1 MDPYGGVYHA
11 PQFLNGANDDYITA
25 VEELATPTPALLKK
39 LRGETE
45 GALGGPCTL
54 RNAID
59 LAKVRL
65 RHWQEKQRTGTSL
78 TKKTY
83 ADDMV
88 GRWQQE
94 LQAVESEDQRIAVHA
109 EQQIVDPEWTVTYHK
124 WDGGDTF
131 KYTHED
137 GREQWT
143 RPDPPPHE
151 PVAPPSAEESAI
163 ASATT
168 VLELLCIAGRECYAQ
183 NLASLTMDHVGDVT
197 IPELKSMG
205 VGAIECNNIID
216 VFRKYNQ
223 AVLGRSEAQTHES
236 ESDDEDI
243 PPAQVDDPSDDDAS
257 DDPSDE
263 SESDD
268 PSDEDAS
275 EDASDEDASEDDDL
289 PPAQVHGSDEA
300 RYTAAVE
307 DQRVNIEREHEL
319 DAARGALSVRTCL
332 GLAIAHREG
341 SLQWENEIVQLYHN
355 AVSDQG
361 LDYTAESGRL
371 VAVVRRTLGP
381 DEAIEECKERPHCF
395 KPEWRGELYLALLH
409 KHRGGSL
416 VDAARDALPYRVALG
431 IAAVDDHL
439 GMERTLGKAKW
450 HAEEDLLR
458 RVVADKRAEPEEPE
472 EPRDVYT
479 RTLKDGGDM
488 AGPRGNLSR
497 RSAEKCRSIA
507 LRLCIGQAKLAGEAE
522 DDAWQKR
529 ISEELV
535 ALDADNSSR
544 RGLDDGSGALP
555 FVVTGRE
562 LTKLAALMRPLP
574 TMTQVPDASGNIP
587 FRTDKVVMTCVAKG
601 ECTLEAV
608 RFATGSNRYTRATF
622 GLPANGKV
630 NIKALVQGAEA
641 NPKVPFKFVKQRPT
655 TWAGLLRLP
664 WGIYVGRV
672 TTGEYDHMIA
682 YDSWRHMIFLGGHA
696 GDPSAVCRGWFIDDE
711 EVADPATFERFMM
724 GMIDGLWKNIDGIY
738 RVDVHAKKLIDTSYC

>member
-1 MDPYGGVYHA
+1 MDPYGGVYLA
-11 PQFLNGANDDYITA
+11 PMFFNGANKDYITA
-25 VEELATPTPALLKK
+25 VEELTALPGTTSMPALLEK
-39 LRGETE
+39 LRSETE
-45 GALGGPCTL
+45 GDNSGAVQL

-59 LAKVRL
+59 IAEGRI
-65 RHWQEKQRTGTSL
+65 RYWQKKQSTGTSS
-78 TKKTY
+78 TKRAH
-83 ADDMV
+83 ADDML
-88 GRWQQE
+88 GRWQQD
-94 LQAVESEDQRIAVHA
+94 LQTTEKQNQQNAVEHEL
-109 EQQIVDPEWTVTYHK
+109 QIVDPAWKVTYHK
-124 WDGGDTF
+124 WVKGKGDTF

-137 GREQWT
+137 GRVVWD
-143 RPDPPPHE
+143 RPDPPLHE

-183 NLASLTMDHVGDVT
+183 KLASLTMDHVGDVT

-223 AVLGRSEAQTHES
+223 VALGRSEAQTHES
-236 ESDDEDI
+236 ESEDESEDEDI
-243 PPAQVDDPSDDDAS
+243 PPAQVDDPSDD
-257 DDPSDE
+257 

-275 EDASDEDASEDDDL
+275 EDDDL
-289 PPAQVHGSDEA
+289 PHAQVHDSDEA

-307 DQRVNIEREHEL
+307 DQRAGIEREHEL
-319 DAARGALSVRTCL
+319 DAARGVLSVRTCL
-332 GLAIAHREG
+332 GLAIAHRDD
-341 SLQWENEIVQLYHN
+341 SLQWGNEIVQLYHN
-355 AVSDQG
+355 TVSDQG
-361 LDYTAESGRL
+361 LDYTAESGQL

-395 KPEWRGELYLALLH
+395 KPEWKGELYLALLH

-416 VDAARDALPYRVALG
+416 VGAARDALPYRVALG
-431 IAAVDDHL
+431 IAAMDDHL

-450 HAEEDLLR
+450 RAEEDLLQ
-458 RVVADKRAEPEEPE
+458 RVVADKRDEPEEPE

-479 RTLKDGGDM
+479 RMLKDGGDM

-535 ALDADNSSR
+535 ALEADNSSR

-555 FVVTGRE
+555 FAVTGRE
-562 LTKLAALMRPLP
+562 LTKLAAMMRPLP
-574 TMTQVPDASGNIP
+574 TMTQVPDAIGNIP

-622 GLPANGKV
+622 GLPAKGKV

-682 YDSWRHMIFLGGHA
+682 YDSWRHMIFLGGDA